1 MGAWWTYRPEDFLLF
16 SERVY
21 WRLFLLH
28 NEALWPLQVPVLLL
42 GAAAFGALMLRR
54 SWSVPFAAG
63 LLAGAWVWVAWSFFW
78 QRYATINWTAPWVAL
93 AFAAQAL
100 LLVAVALARPCLG
113 QRRGIASI
121 AGLALFVWALFVHPL
136 VPLLSGR
143 PFAEAEVAGL
153 TPDPTAIATLGC
165 ALSLRGAFRWLLLPI
180 PLLWCLASWLTLNTM
195 GAWEAWIPLLAAATA
210 VVIAGVEASTRRRTR
225 AAP

>member
-42 GAAAFGALMLRR
+42 GAAVLAVLIARR
-54 SWSVPFAAG
+54 PWSASFAAA
-63 LLAGAWVWVAWSFFW
+63 LLAAAWGWVAWSFFW
-78 QRYATINWTAPWVAL
+78 QRYATINWAAVWVAP
-93 AFAAQAL
+93 AFAAEAL
-100 LLVAVALARPCLG
+100 LLVAAALARPRLAQARSIG
-113 QRRGIASI
+113 GIA
-121 AGLALFVWALFVHPL
+121 GFALFAWALAVHPL
-136 VPLLSGR
+136 VPLLTGR

-153 TPDPTAIATLGC
+153 TPDPTAIATLGL
-165 ALSLRGAFRWLLLPI
+165 ALSLRGAVRWLLLPI

-195 GAWEAWIPLLAAATA
+195 GVWEAWIPLPAAAAA
-210 VVIAGVEASTRRRTR
+210 VVIGGVEASTRGRTR